1 MSVEKKHNMPYKV
14 PEGYFGN
21 LQARLSEIPSGSRVP
36 SRMDVL
42 KPYLAM
48 AAAFALIITAGTAVL
63 RHTSGDSGLEDIST
77 LDVIRLADL
86 VPATDPYLLYTTA
99 QTETEISDSDISEY
113 LIGAG
118 ISLDYIEYCEK

>member
-1 MSVEKKHNMPYKV
+1 MPYKV

-63 RHTSGDSGLEDIST
+63 RHTTGGSGTDEISA
-77 LDVIRLADL
+77 LDMIRLADL
-86 VPATDPYLLYTTA
+86 VPATDPDLLFTPA
-99 QTETEISDSDISEY
+99 QTETEVSDSDISEY
-113 LIGAG
+113 LINAG
-118 ISLDYIEYCEK
+118 VPLDYIEYVGK

>member
-1 MSVEKKHNMPYKV
+1 MPYKV

-63 RHTSGDSGLEDIST
+63 RHTSSDSGLEDIST

-86 VPATDPYLLYTTA
+86 VPATDPYLLSTTA

-118 ISLDYIEYCEK
+118 LSLDYIEYCEK

>member
-1 MSVEKKHNMPYKV
+1 MPYKV

-63 RHTSGDSGLEDIST
+63 RHTAGDSGAEEISA
-77 LDVIRLADL
+77 LDMIRLADL
-86 VPATDPYLLYTTA
+86 VPATDPELLYTPA
-99 QTETEISDSDISEY
+99 QAETGISDTDLSDY
-113 LIGAG
+113 LINSGVT
-118 ISLDYIEYCEK
+118 LDYIEYCVK

>member
-1 MSVEKKHNMPYKV
+1 MPYKV

-63 RHTSGDSGLEDIST
+63 RHTTGDSGLDEISA
-77 LDVIRLADL
+77 LDMIRLADM
-86 VPATDPYLLYTTA
+86 VPATDPDLLFTPA
-99 QTETEISDSDISEY
+99 QTETEVSDSDISEY
-113 LIGAG
+113 LINAG
-118 ISLDYIEYCEK
+118 VPLDYIEYVKK

>member
-1 MSVEKKHNMPYKV
+1 MNVEKKHNMPYKV

-63 RHTSGDSGLEDIST
+63 RHTTGGSGTDEISA
-77 LDVIRLADL
+77 LDMIRLADM
-86 VPATDPYLLYTTA
+86 VPATDPDLLYTPA
-99 QTETEISDSDISEY
+99 QAETGISDTDLSDY
-113 LIGAG
+113 LINSGVT
-118 ISLDYIEYCEK
+118 LDYIEYCVK